1 LEFINTIVIPIRI
14 ANRITNTLGVL
25 SLFLRT
31 TFPKKLTIPNK
42 TTARNCNDSVFVIV
56 LLNEVL
62 SKRRVGKNSV
72 TLGNAF
78 SVSNRYDVKRIATAK
93 IPQKGIIVFLI

>member
-1 LEFINTIVIPIRI
+1 MKTFDEIRQKRI
-14 ANRITNTLGVL
+14 AAFKAFMND
-25 SLFLRT
+25 
-31 TFPKKLTIPNK
+31 K
-42 TTARNCNDSVFVIV
+42 TTARNCNNSVFVIV

-78 SVSNRYDVKRIATAK
+78 SVTNRYDVKRIATAK